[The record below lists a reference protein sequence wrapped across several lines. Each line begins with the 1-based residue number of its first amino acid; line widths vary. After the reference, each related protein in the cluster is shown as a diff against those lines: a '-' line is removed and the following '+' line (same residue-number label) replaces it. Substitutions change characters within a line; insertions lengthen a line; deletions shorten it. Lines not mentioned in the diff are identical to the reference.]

1 MQKATLGRVLC
12 LSLAAVSAR
21 AVPLSPVDLYRSAL
35 RLNPSYLAA
44 IDNRQAED
52 ANKDVA
58 RSLLLPKVVLGA
70 GIAKNQTEST
80 VSDAHSRYHYD
91 NSNTSVTLSM
101 PLFRKYNWAQF
112 QQSKIQVQLADS
124 QLASAANDLFVKI
137 CKAYFDVLLSRDR
150 LLFIRA
156 QKSSILVQKA
166 TATQKYQY
174 GSGTRIDIDD
184 VAAREQGVMA
194 DEIEAVGLLKSQ
206 EAALASLAGVPASM
220 VKPLQSIDAARLTRQ
235 PLAYW
240 QAQSLAANHD
250 LAGISQQIAIAV
262 QEIEKARAG
271 HYPSLDFVASSS
283 KAKNDNIYNVSNKS
297 NNVYH
302 ARSIGLQLNVPLF
315 SGGGVDAGVRQALA
329 KKEQAEH
336 LYEAARN
343 DVQLRVATVYQDIET
358 GTERILALDMAE
370 QAAVQTV
377 RSNQKGIEAG
387 AKTTSDVLQAEELLY
402 KARLDRAAARYNLAL
417 AVIQLKLLAGTLT
430 EDDFAYVEGM
440 FGR

>member
-1 MQKATLGRVLC
+1 MQKATLGMTLF
-12 LSLAAVSAR
+12 LLLATASALP
-21 AVPLSPVDLYRSAL
+21 APSSPVDLYRSAL

-44 IDNRQAED
+44 IDNRRAED

-58 RSLLLPKVVLGA
+58 RSLLLPIVTLGA
-70 GIAKNQTEST
+70 GIAKNQTKNT
-80 VSDAHSRYHYD
+80 VSDVHSRYHYD

-101 PLFRKYNWAQF
+101 PVFKKYAWAQF
-112 QQSKIQVQLADS
+112 QQSKTQLQLADS
-124 QLASAANDLFVKI
+124 QLASAADDLFMKI
-137 CKAYFDVLLSRDR
+137 CKAYFDVLLGRDR
-150 LLFIRA
+150 LLLIRA
-156 QKSSILVQKA
+156 QKSSILMQKA
-166 TATQKYQY
+166 AAAQKYQY

-184 VAAREQGVMA
+184 AAAREQWVIA
-194 DEIEAVGLLKSQ
+194 DEIEAGGQLKSQ
-206 EAALASLAGVPASM
+206 EAALASLAGVPAGT
-220 VKPLQSIDAARLTRQ
+220 VKPLLAIDAEHLTRQ

-240 QAQSLAANHD
+240 QAQSLAANNE
-250 LAGISQQIAIAV
+250 LTGIRQQIAIAV

-315 SGGGVDAGVRQALA
+315 SGGGIDAGVRQALA

-343 DVQLRVATVYQDIET
+343 DVQLRVATVYQDIKT
-358 GTERILALDMAE
+358 GTERIRALDMAE

-387 AKTTSDVLQAEELLY
+387 VKTTSDVLQAEELLY
-402 KARLDRAAARYNLAL
+402 KTRLDRAAARYNLAL
-417 AVIQLKLLAGTLT
+417 SLVQLKLLAGTLT